1 MMAKKVT
8 AAEAGLFQLKKQT
21 ERLINEAQ
29 ERIARFR
36 KVEETA
42 TTDAQRK
49 QAQREQQRDRQY
61 DGKAARG
68 NRRAY
73 RRVQEKIDHTA
84 C

>member
-49 QAQREQQRDRQY
+49 QAQREQQRIANMTA
-61 DGKAARG
+61 KLLAATD
-68 NRRAY
+68 ALIA
-73 RRVQEKIDHTA
+73 EFKKK
-84 C
+84 